1 MREGGGHRVRF
12 DRVYETDE
20 STRDLDPG
28 LDALQRGSIAPE
40 DW

>member
-1 MREGGGHRVRF
+1 
-12 DRVYETDE
+12 VYETDE
-20 STRDLDPG
+20 SNRDLDPG